1 MSDTTANAPEGA
13 FAAEWRA
20 TDKALGE
27 LQKDH
32 SRLESKID
40 VVNEKIDGVKE
51 MGKVA
56 LYILLPF
63 IVGIMGMLGAIIT
76 ALP

>member
-1 MSDTTANAPEGA
+1 MSDTTANAPKGA
-13 FAAEWRA
+13 FAAEWEA
-20 TDKALGE
+20 THKALGE

-32 SRLESKID
+32 GRLEGKID
-40 VVNEKIDGVKE
+40 VVNEKIDGVKG

-63 IVGIMGMLGAIIT
+63 IVGIMGMLGGIIT